1 MSPKLN
7 SSSKI
12 YNGLSPKISQA
23 KALARFSPFCYAAQ
37 YYVGMFTV
45 AYDYMSG
52 SSNGRRQ
59 FIVNAGAWFVGAAL
73 ARPFS
78 ALAGTN
84 SNLPGEPV
92 WTVLSHYGGSVQ
104 IFGGSVIGFLGGKLP
119 KLTKVR
125 LARDPTALKKSKTFP
140 LSPVYAAGNLIEYE
154 HLESLIQIEQLPVE
168 SYRGDHGACRPFNVW
183 PSGVNLRSRR
193 SPTHRPFRLP

>member
-1 MSPKLN
+1 M
-7 SSSKI
+7 SSKI

-52 SSNGRRQ
+52 SSNSRRQ
-59 FIVNAGAWFVGAAL
+59 FIVHAGVWFAGAAL

-78 ALAGTN
+78 ALAATN

-104 IFGGSVIGFLGGKLP
+104 IFGGSVIGFLGGKDEDGIKNPRADALNW
-119 KLTKVR
+119 VR
-125 LARDPTALKKSKTFP
+125 ICDEWRLLKCKT
-140 LSPVYAAGNLIEYE
+140 
-154 HLESLIQIEQLPVE
+154 
-168 SYRGDHGACRPFNVW
+168 
-183 PSGVNLRSRR
+183 
-193 SPTHRPFRLP
+193 T

>member
-52 SSNGRRQ
+52 SSNSRRQ
-59 FIVNAGAWFVGAAL
+59 FIVHAGVWFAGAAL

-78 ALAGTN
+78 ALAATN
-84 SNLPGEPV
+84 SNLP
-92 WTVLSHYGGSVQ
+92 
-104 IFGGSVIGFLGGKLP
+104 
-119 KLTKVR
+119 
-125 LARDPTALKKSKTFP
+125 
-140 LSPVYAAGNLIEYE
+140 
-154 HLESLIQIEQLPVE
+154 ESLSGRCCPIMEA
-168 SYRGDHGACRPFNVW
+168 ACRF
-183 PSGVNLRSRR
+183 SAD
-193 SPTHRPFRLP
+193 RLSDS